1 MSLEKTLVCKNLN
14 SVRANFTACCR
25 YPLIV
30 IERNYITECNDTCV
44 FEEEDYDCC
53 ISTCAL
59 EKNGMI
65 YNVTNE
71 DGSTSVDISS
81 EAMVRSFMLSIGN
94 EERWINVLNQSVQ
107 RCYDQFMSLSD
118 FDCDGRVPLSLFD
131 ITDCCYIEN
140 YLKCPPWNPSGL
152 KECEYTLQY
161 LSECFDYT
169 LPQNDRSE

>member
-30 IERNYITECNDTCV
+30 IERNYITECNETCM
-44 FEEEDYDCC
+44 FEEEDDECC
-53 ISTCAL
+53 IYTCAL

-81 EAMVRSFMLSIGN
+81 KAVVRSFMLSIGN
-94 EERWINVLNQSVQ
+94 EVQWVPVVTKSVQ
-107 RCYDQFMSLSD
+107 RCYDQFISASG
-118 FDCDGRVPLSLFD
+118 FKCDGRIPMSLLD
-131 ITDCCYIEN
+131 IIACSQIEN
-140 YLKCPPWNPSGL
+140 FVKCPPWNPSNL

-161 LSECFDYT
+161 LSECFDYA
-169 LPQNDRSE
+169 LLENDS